1 MVIKKIDKLMT
12 NKIYKGKYLEGIIYY
27 KNMKIFVVIN
37 YRGDNY
43 SILCKVNDTNFKI
56 GVYMMD
62 KFNKDVLEIEAM
74 SSTSEISGKDQLVY
88 IEDFSKYIGIKGII
102 LEDGSMVTCIKDNK
116 ENSLA
121 FLQLLKYS
129 KTWYQRMGY
138 KLQPNTL
145 GKMLFTSNEKAKK
158 IIKESLRDLRNYKI
172 NTFVKELLKE
182 NLILKNRKDIS
193 LKFITTSTLESEIY
207 NDLNISNIN
216 SKIDR
221 YISINNQILNI
232 VSNYK
237 YNKKTIF
244 SDYLLMIYD
253 TDCSDYNKLY
263 KLLKSKKEN
272 LYKYNSKTNT
282 YEEIGSN
289 VTNLFLNTS
298 IYFDNNSKYFKK
310 IKG

>member
-244 SDYLLMIYD
+244 SD
-253 TDCSDYNKLY
+253 
-263 KLLKSKKEN
+263 
-272 LYKYNSKTNT
+272 
-282 YEEIGSN
+282 
-289 VTNLFLNTS
+289 
-298 IYFDNNSKYFKK
+298 
-310 IKG
+310 